1 MSDVRVQEIRD
12 FASTHRLFSQSAPQS
27 VWPGPSTQ
35 RSIIHEHSFYQAAA
49 IEIGTD
55 HAQRCTAH
63 RRMPGSSDH
72 VLAAGHTVH
81 LRQLAL
87 EALALL

>member
-1 MSDVRVQEIRD
+1 MCLAIETFRSDTRHLNVRREGSRNQGLRVD
-12 FASTHRLFSQSAPQS
+12 TSPFFP
-27 VWPGPSTQ
+27 
-35 RSIIHEHSFYQAAA
+35 AAA